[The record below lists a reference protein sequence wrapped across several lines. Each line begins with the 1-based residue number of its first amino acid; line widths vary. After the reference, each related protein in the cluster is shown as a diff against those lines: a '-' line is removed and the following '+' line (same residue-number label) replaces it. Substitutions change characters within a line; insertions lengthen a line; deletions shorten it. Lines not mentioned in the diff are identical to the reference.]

1 MPVNAAWAPL
11 LCVLLSVSAQAGAE
25 DYFPARGEWASRPAS
40 ELGLNEGRLQEAVD
54 FAVQHET
61 RLPRDLELGIAL
73 SFAREPFEPL
83 LGPVEPRGGPTGL
96 IIRRGYLAARWGEPD
111 RVEMTFSVAKSLL
124 STVVGIA
131 HDRGLIEDLGAP
143 VGSTLALPEFEG
155 EPNARITWDQLLRQ
169 TSNWRG
175 SLFGRPD
182 WADRPQG
189 DDPLAWPD
197 APVPAPGEAWEY
209 NDVRVN
215 VLALAALHAWRRPLP
230 EVLAETVMGPIG
242 SAGDWRWEGYR
253 NSWVELDGQPVQSVS
268 GGGHF
273 GGGVFISGWDLAR
286 FGLLTLREG
295 RWAGRQVYSPDW
307 HRYATTPTSLNTQY
321 GAMNWFLNQDLK
333 LLPSAPPEAFAHLGM
348 GSNMVYVDPI
358 HDLVIVA
365 RWIEGKHMDG
375 LVAKVLAAIEPGQ

>member
-1 MPVNAAWAPL
+1 MSARSACKLL
-11 LCVLLSVSAQAGAE
+11 LCGLLAVSVAAE
-25 DYFPARGEWASRPAS
+25 PAEYFPARGAWTSRPAA
-40 ELGLNEGRLQEAVD
+40 ELGFEQARLQEAVD
-54 FAVQHET
+54 FAVSHET

-96 IIRRGYLAARWGEPD
+96 IIRHGYLAAHWGEPE

-124 STVVGIA
+124 STVVGVA
-131 HDRGLIEDLGAP
+131 HDRGLIKDLHSP
-143 VGSTLALPEFEG
+143 VGAALKLPQFEG
-155 EPNARITWDQLLRQ
+155 EPNALITWDQLIRQ

-182 WADRPQG
+182 WADRPEG
-189 DDPLAWPD
+189 NDPLAWPG
-197 APVPAPGEAWEY
+197 APVPAPGEAWKY

-230 EVLAETVMGPIG
+230 EVLAETVMNPIG
-242 SAGDWRWEGYR
+242 AGQDWRWEGYR
-253 NSWVELDGQPVQSVS
+253 NSWVDLDGQQVQSVS

-273 GGGVFISGWDLAR
+273 GGGVFISAWDLAR

-295 RWAGRQVYSPDW
+295 RWENRQVYSRDW
-307 HRYATTPTSLNTQY
+307 HRYATTPTPLNTQY
-321 GAMNWFLNQDLK
+321 GAMNWFLNHDQK
-333 LLPSAPPEAFAHLGM
+333 LLPSAPREAFAHLGM
-348 GSNMVYVDPI
+348 GSNMVYVDPV

-365 RWIEGKHMDG
+365 RWIEGKHMDE
-375 LVAKVLAAIEPGQ
+375 LVAKVLAAIEPDP